1 MACSLGAVMGDI
13 EIILLPYAVAGGNSL
28 LHRLI
33 AELGKPDWTELR
45 WRWHLPNSLGITI
58 SYSALVGF
66 AQRGGK
72 IHLTFGADAFKG
84 EDRGSEYLAVETLL
98 ETLGKQEGV
107 TICLYHEKGRTFHPK
122 LYLFSNEEGKKALV
136 IVGSSNWSEG
146 GFIQN
151 VEADLLARLDLTNQE
166 QMACY
171 QKIVDC
177 FDKYWSQQ

>member
-1 MACSLGAVMGDI
+1 M
-13 EIILLPYAVAGGNSL
+13 
-28 LHRLI
+28 
-33 AELGKPDWTELR
+33 
-45 WRWHLPNSLGITI
+45 RWHLPNSLGITI
-58 SYSALVGF
+58 NSCRRSWDS

-136 IVGSSNWSEG
+136 IVGSSNWSDG
-146 GFIQN
+146 GFVQN
-151 VEADLLARLDLTNQE
+151 VEADLLARLDLTNQ
-166 QMACY
+166 QQLLCY

-177 FDKYWSQQ
+177 FDKYWSEQ